1 MVKIMLKQNRFK
13 KALNADQPTFGLWQ
27 GIPDTIVA
35 EIGAGAGFDWVLI
48 DAEHGP
54 FDLRSVMS
62 HLQAIEPYPVSALVR
77 PVEGSTALIKQLL
90 DIGAQTLL
98 VPMVDSAEQAQ
109 QIVRA
114 AKYPPQGVR
123 GLGTSMARA
132 ANWNRTPDYL
142 TKANDEIC
150 VIVQIET
157 LAGLENIES
166 IVNVDGIDAVF
177 IGPSDLSA
185 AMGHIGNPGHPDVVA
200 AIENGFKIIQKADKS
215 AGVLAVTKELVETYI
230 KAGAKFIGVGVD
242 AALLANATRQLAKQF
257 ISRTSLDIT
266 EEETAGY

>member
-1 MVKIMLKQNRFK
+1 MIKQNQFK
-13 KALNADQPTFGLWQ
+13 KALNDDKPSFGLWQ
-27 GIPDTIVA
+27 GIPDSSVA

-62 HLQAIEPYPVSALVR
+62 HLQAVEPYPVSALVR

-114 AKYPPQGVR
+114 AKYPPQGIR

-132 ANWNRTPDYL
+132 ANWNRTADYL
-142 TKANDEIC
+142 TQANDEVCI
-150 VIVQIET
+150 IVQIET
-157 LAGLENIES
+157 LAGLQNLES
-166 IVNVDGIDAVF
+166 IVNVEGVDAVF

-185 AMGHIGNPGHPDVVA
+185 AMGYLGDPGHPDVIA
-200 AIENGFKIIQKADKS
+200 AIENGFKVIQQAGKS

-230 KAGAKFIGVGVD
+230 DAGAKFIGVGVD

-257 ISRTSLDIT
+257 ICDASLDSD
-266 EEETAGY
+266 EKESAGY

>member
-1 MVKIMLKQNRFK
+1 MIKQNQFK
-13 KALNADQPTFGLWQ
+13 KALNDDKPSFGLWQ
-27 GIPDTIVA
+27 GIPDSSVA

-62 HLQAIEPYPVSALVR
+62 HLQAVEPYPVSALVR

-114 AKYPPQGVR
+114 AKYPPQGIR

-132 ANWNRTPDYL
+132 ANWNRTADYL
-142 TKANDEIC
+142 TLANDEIC
-150 VIVQIET
+150 IIVQIET
-157 LAGLENIES
+157 LAGLQNLES
-166 IVNVDGIDAVF
+166 IVNVEGVDAVF

-185 AMGHIGNPGHPDVVA
+185 AMGYIGDPGHPDVIA
-200 AIENGFKIIQKADKS
+200 AIENGFKVIQQAGKS

-230 KAGAKFIGVGVD
+230 DAGAKFIGVGVD

-257 ISRTSLDIT
+257 VCDASLDSA
-266 EEETAGY
+266 EKESAGY

>member
-1 MVKIMLKQNRFK
+1 MVKVNKFK
-13 KALNADQPTFGLWQ
+13 KALKGDKPLFGLWQ
-27 GIPDTIVA
+27 GIADTTVA
-35 EIGAGAGFDWVLI
+35 EIGAGAGFDWLLI

-54 FDLRSVMS
+54 FDLRSIMA
-62 HLQAIEPYPVSALVR
+62 HLQAVEPYPVSALVR

-98 VPMVDSAEQAQ
+98 VPMVDSAEQAE
-109 QIVRA
+109 QIVQA
-114 AKYPPQGVR
+114 AKYPPEGVR

-142 TKANDEIC
+142 SKANDDIC

-157 LAGLENIES
+157 LAGIKNIES
-166 IVNVDGIDAVF
+166 IVAVDGVDAVF

-200 AIENGFKIIQKADKS
+200 AIERGFEIIHRAGKS
-215 AGVLAVTKELVETYI
+215 SGVLAVTNELVDKYVA
-230 KAGAKFIGVGVD
+230 AGAKFIGVGVD
-242 AALLANATRQLAKQF
+242 AALLVNATRQLARQY
-257 ISRTSLDIT
+257 IGDGSN
-266 EEETAGY
+266 EATAGY

>member
-1 MVKIMLKQNRFK
+1 MIKQNQFK
-13 KALNADQPTFGLWQ
+13 RALSANKPSFGLWQ
-27 GIPDTIVA
+27 GIPDTTVA

-54 FDLRSVMS
+54 FDLRSVML

-98 VPMVDSAEQAQ
+98 VPMVDSVEQAQ

-114 AKYPPQGVR
+114 AKYPPQGIR

-132 ANWNRTPDYL
+132 ANWNRTTDYL
-142 TKANDEIC
+142 AEANDEIC
-150 VIVQIET
+150 VILQIET
-157 LAGLENIES
+157 LAGLENLEA
-166 IVNVDGIDAVF
+166 IVNVDGVDAVF

-185 AMGHIGNPGHPDVVA
+185 SMGHIGNPGHPDVIA
-200 AIENGFKIIQKADKS
+200 AIENGFRLIQKAGKS

-230 KAGAKFIGVGVD
+230 EAGAKFIGVGVD
-242 AALLANATRQLAKQF
+242 AALLANATRQLASRF
-257 ISRTSLDIT
+257 ISKDSLDNSG
-266 EEETAGY
+266 EETAGY